1 MILGLWLASHAA
13 MAATLKTIPLTIG
26 DQTFTVEVA
35 DKDKT
40 RTQGLSNRT
49 DLPPDH
55 GMLFVFAQPAKLVFW
70 MPDMHFSI
78 DIIWLDADQHVLGFV
93 PNAEPC
99 IGKAPCNLNTSN
111 VDPNRCDPGLAGIQC
126 ALLPSPEATKFVLE
140 LPAGSS
146 QTLKLQVGT
155 PVIFDLK
162 S

>member
-1 MILGLWLASHAA
+1 MILGLWAANHSVMAS
-13 MAATLKTIPLTIG
+13 TLKTIPLTIK
-26 DQTFTVEVA
+26 DQTFTIEVA

-40 RTQGLSNRT
+40 RMQGLSGRA
-49 DLPPDH
+49 DLAPDH

-78 DIIWLDADQHVLGFV
+78 DIIWIDADQHVLGFV

-99 IGKAPCNLNTSN
+99 IGKDPCNLNTST

-126 ALLPSPEATKFVLE
+126 ALRPSPDATKFVLE
-140 LPAGSS
+140 LPAGSA
-146 QTLKLQVGT
+146 QTLGLQAGT
-155 PVIFDLK
+155 PVTFDLT